1 MLVSSL
7 TKIQAGKEAL
17 SHLYNESASTMEILA
32 VLKAWAEVSASQFIM
47 GILEIVNK
55 HLRP

>member
-1 MLVSSL
+1 MG
-7 TKIQAGKEAL
+7 KIQVGKEAL

-32 VLKAWAEVSASQFIM
+32 VLKAWAEVSMSQFM
-47 GILEIVNK
+47 TRILEVVNK

>member
-1 MLVSSL
+1 MLVASL
-7 TKIQAGKEAL
+7 TKIQVGKEAL

-32 VLKAWAEVSASQFIM
+32 VLKAWAEVSMSQFM
-47 GILEIVNK
+47 TRILEVVNK